1 MKTGFLI
8 LHYNATEITK
18 KCVTSI
24 LNLDGGK
31 DTIIIIVDNASSNGS
46 GQKLLE
52 EYQKTEQVQVVL
64 AKENLGFSRGNNLG
78 YQEMK
83 KNIS

>member
-24 LNLDGGK
+24 QNLDGGK

-46 GQKLLE
+46 GQELLE
-52 EYQKTEQVQVVL
+52 EYQKTEQVQAHLLVL
-64 AKENLGFSRGNNLG
+64 LFGGSLFSAALHDRG
-78 YQEMK
+78 
-83 KNIS
+83 